1 MKKKPYTKKRE
12 YHNKEHEEERKASSD
27 EGVDSDGFDIVGV
40 EKKKTTEYK
49 PKKRYENNGERKNW
63 VNKDN
68 KDFNKNNRG
77 AKDGAKYFN
86 KGGKDKKKENVMQ
99 EGGEFKPQ
107 EEIVKKAPEKEGIV
121 ITINS
126 STKKLSD
133 LFA

>member
-1 MKKKPYTKKRE
+1 
-12 YHNKEHEEERKASSD
+12 
-27 EGVDSDGFDIVGV
+27 
-40 EKKKTTEYK
+40 
-49 PKKRYENNGERKNW
+49 
-63 VNKDN
+63 
-68 KDFNKNNRG
+68 
-77 AKDGAKYFN
+77 
-86 KGGKDKKKENVMQ
+86 MQ